1 MIEINLLP
9 KEYRKRS
16 RAFRLDKK
24 MMYVAAGVG
33 AVILLLATVTFYQQY
48 QISSL
53 DDDILKA
60 SQRRARLQEDIKL
73 IDNLSGLKQRIIQ
86 RMEAIEKLDR
96 FRAVWVD
103 LLEDVNQ
110 RVPEFLWLT
119 RIAEPRQKGGQA
131 NAKKQVPGEMPAD
144 SIRVEE
150 FIFDKDVYTE
160 IEGYAFTLSSVASFL
175 IGLNKSD
182 YFENIDLKFAKEQ
195 EVRGVSAY
203 NFKISCKMSFDHVIN
218 GSDIEGASVPTIAE
232 R

>member
-48 QISSL
+48 QLSSL
-53 DDDILKA
+53 DEDIKKA

-73 IDNLSGLKQRIIQ
+73 IDNLSDLKGKIIQ

-96 FRAVWVD
+96 YRSVWVD

-110 RVPEFLWLT
+110 RVPEFMWLT

-131 NAKKQVPGEMPAD
+131 QAKAKVPGEMTAD
-144 SIRVEE
+144 SVKVEE

-160 IEGYAFTLSSVASFL
+160 LEGYAFTLSSIASFL

-182 YFENIDLKFAKEQ
+182 YFENIDMKFAKEQ
-195 EVRGVSAY
+195 DVRGVSAY
-203 NFKISCKMSFDHVIN
+203 NFKVTCKMSFDHVLED
-218 GSDIEGASVPTIAE
+218 SEIEGVESPTIAE